1 MRSEQTKEHIMSKR
15 LIKLLPLAAAL
26 SFGGLAFSGL
36 ASAHTNDNPP
46 SVVVKYGDLDLSTP
60 NGVAALHS
68 RLNRAAKQVCSP
80 FESRVLGLRERYDQC
95 IADAVADAV
104 NTVGNTNLSLYHRYG
119 KRADIVASN

>member
-1 MRSEQTKEHIMSKR
+1 MSKR

-36 ASAHTNDNPP
+36 ASASTRDDPRT
-46 SVVVKYGDLDLSTP
+46 VVVKYGDLDLSTR

-80 FESRVLGLRERYDQC
+80 LDSRVLGLREQFDQC
-95 IADAVADAV
+95 VADAV
-104 NTVGNTNLSLYHRYG
+104 GNAVKTVGNPNLSLYHRYG